1 MSAVNPMACAGGPS
15 ISAASFCV
23 AMPHLVK
30 GTAILAFKSSM
41 ASNMSST
48 APVTTGTIANI
59 NSAPKIKYLNLL
71 IIISPLKVYLH
82 INLRFVL
89 INLTSVVRTNITGS
103 IFVSDITNLFIKFI
117 FFFDVRTQ
125 IFIFCI
131 N

>member
-23 AMPHLVK
+23 AIPHLVN

-41 ASNMSST
+41 ASNISST
-48 APVTTGTIANI
+48 IPVTIGTIANI

-82 INLRFVL
+82 IKLKTVL
-89 INLTSVVRTNITGS
+89 INLILVVRANITGGFFIS
-103 IFVSDITNLFIKFI
+103 YITNLFIKLI
-117 FFFDVRTQ
+117 FFFDVKT
-125 IFIFCI
+125 
-131 N
+131 